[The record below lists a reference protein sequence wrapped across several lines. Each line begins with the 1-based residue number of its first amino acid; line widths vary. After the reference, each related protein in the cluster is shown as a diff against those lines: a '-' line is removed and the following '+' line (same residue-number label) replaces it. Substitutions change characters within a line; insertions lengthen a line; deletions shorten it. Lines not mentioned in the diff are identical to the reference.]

1 MRLKRAQRLSQNAV
15 TMHDVARAAGV
26 SPMTVSRVLSSTTK
40 VSSKTEL
47 RVRETIQKLGYSPN
61 IAARNLAR
69 ATSIHIGL
77 LYNNPS
83 AAYLNA
89 FLVGVLE
96 QSRQTG
102 CQIVLQE
109 CGSTRIEGKTVKGL
123 LKEGL
128 DGVILPPPL
137 SDSRTLLDSL
147 HKAALPFVAVATGY
161 PEEECL
167 AVRISDKD
175 AAAAMTRY
183 LISLGHRKIGFIL
196 GASNQR
202 ASHQRY
208 EGFSTALLDAGIEI
222 RPEWIKKGSFSYRS
236 GLIAAEQILAAT
248 DRPSALFASN
258 DDMAAGA
265 VAVAHKLHLEVPGH
279 VSIVGFDDTPL
290 ATTIWPTLTTI
301 RQPITAM
308 ARKALEML
316 LREITL
322 RRQGKTLA
330 PCQQFLNFSLIRRES
345 SGPFNS
351 TV

>member
-1 MRLKRAQRLSQNAV
+1 
-15 TMHDVARAAGV
+15 MHDVARAAGV
-26 SPMTVSRVLSSTTK
+26 SPMTVSRVLSRTTK
-40 VSSKTEL
+40 VSSKSQL
-47 RVRETIQKLGYSPN
+47 RVREAIQKLGYSPN

-69 ATSIHIGL
+69 ASSVHIGL

-96 QSRQTG
+96 QSRQTW
-102 CQIVLQE
+102 CQIVLKE
-109 CGSTRIEGKTVKGL
+109 CGTRIEGNTVKGL
-123 LKEGL
+123 LAEGW

-137 SDSRTLLDSL
+137 SDSRTLIDSL
-147 HKAALPFVAVATGY
+147 HKAALPFVAVASGY
-161 PEEECL
+161 SEEECL

-208 EGFSTALLDAGIEI
+208 EGFATALLDASIEI
-222 RPEWIKKGSFSYRS
+222 RSEWIRKGSFSYRS

-248 DRPSALFASN
+248 DRPTALFASN

-279 VSIVGFDDTPL
+279 LSIVGFDDTPL

-330 PCQQFLNFSLIRRES
+330 PRQQFLKFSLVKRES
-345 SGPFNS
+345 SGPFNPH
-351 TV
+351 T

>member
-1 MRLKRAQRLSQNAV
+1 MSANYKELKRQAFEANMAL
-15 TMHDVARAAGV
+15 
-26 SPMTVSRVLSSTTK
+26 P
-40 VSSKTEL
+40 
-47 RVRETIQKLGYSPN
+47 KLGLVAFTFGNVSAIDRKRGVFAIKPSGVPYGELSPDKM
-61 IAARNLAR
+61 
-69 ATSIHIGL
+69 
-77 LYNNPS
+77 
-83 AAYLNA
+83 
-89 FLVGVLE
+89 V
-96 QSRQTG
+96 
-102 CQIVLQE
+102 IVDF
-109 CGSTRIEGKTVKGL
+109 EGKTVKGL

-308 ARKALEML
+308 ARKALEMV

-351 TV
+351 TA